1 MPGLARIS
9 SSSSSLESAIFNGLH
24 ILSDGAFDPSVHIL
38 DGIVYLEELH
48 SLDTFVISAPT
59 RTTSISSP
67 KTVRTPPH
75 TSDTSLTEAIPVA
88 SSFSSARPL
97 INPITLSNEMN
108 TVSRPPVQCSPPGL
122 THSRPSSCRTSSL
135 SAPDV
140 TLPDFNHF
148 EDISLT
154 KDSQLDD
161 QDRCSNGPAAHL
173 LPTMNGG
180 TGDPTTFQ
188 RDLTVS
194 GVSSAA
200 RNSHIQ
206 GRQVLGLGPVHALTM
221 PNGSSLTRKFSTSSG
236 LARRAMSN
244 HSRSRSP
251 SPSGAPFLFSSP
263 NSPPLASSRDV
274 VSPPMRASTPRRGS
288 WQPNRKTAKE
298 LEDEYD
304 DTDEDLPDDASLWN
318 VPLSPRTSTGDMKN
332 VIGSS
337 AKTMPMSIRPERMSA
352 TDAGSLQLQKPVHS
366 ASHVICPVIP
376 IPASSG
382 IDSTAESP
390 HENCRRVSSRSKS
403 RNYSP
408 PKSRAKSWTVA
419 MSELSQDAQKL
430 TEALQGMGDSSAVNN
445 ETSNL
450 KAGSNDP
457 HGLKMS
463 VDLPSLRIQNVMIDP
478 LPISKEKER
487 VLSRTRPSWLPPK
500 SQKEERKHLK
510 EYQRMMESSL
520 QAGMILPITK
530 V

>member
-1 MPGLARIS
+1 MPGLARIPTS
-9 SSSSSLESAIFNGLH
+9 SSSVDSIIFNGLH
-24 ILSDGAFDPSVHIL
+24 ILSDGVFDRSVHIL
-38 DGIVYLEELH
+38 DDIVYLEELH
-48 SLDTFVISAPT
+48 SLDTFGISAPT
-59 RTTSISSP
+59 CKTSISSP
-67 KTVRTPPH
+67 KTLRTSPY
-75 TSDTSLTEAIPVA
+75 TSDTSLSEATPVA
-88 SSFSSARPL
+88 SSLSSARPL
-97 INPITLSNEMN
+97 IDPVTLSNEMT
-108 TVSRPPVQCSPPGL
+108 TVSRPYVQCSPPGL
-122 THSRPSSCRTSSL
+122 THSRSSSRCTSSL
-135 SAPDV
+135 SASDA
-140 TLPDFNHF
+140 TLPDLNHF

-161 QDRCSNGPAAHL
+161 QDRYSNGPAAHL
-173 LPTMNGG
+173 LPTMKGG
-180 TGDPTTFQ
+180 TGDPTTFL

-200 RNSHIQ
+200 RNSHVQ
-206 GRQVLGLGPVHALTM
+206 GGRALGLGPVHALTM

-263 NSPPLASSRDV
+263 QSPPLAPSRDAF
-274 VSPPMRASTPRRGS
+274 SPPMRASTTRRGS
-288 WQPNRKTAKE
+288 RQPNRKTAKE

-337 AKTMPMSIRPERMSA
+337 AKTMPMSISPERLSA
-352 TDAGSLQLQKPVHS
+352 DAGSLQLQKPVHS
-366 ASHVICPVIP
+366 ASHVICPVIS
-376 IPASSG
+376 IPASGG

-390 HENCRRVSSRSKS
+390 HENYRRVSSRSRS

-408 PKSRAKSWTVA
+408 PKSRAKSWTAA

-430 TEALQGMGDSSAVNN
+430 TEALQGMVDSSAVNN
-445 ETSNL
+445 ETSNP
-450 KAGSNDP
+450 KAGSNDH
-457 HGLKMS
+457 HGIKMS
-463 VDLPSLRIQNVMIDP
+463 VDLPPLRIHNVMIDP